1 MKILLKSETSTCSR
15 RASDSVDVDLGKS
28 GGVVV
33 NDNLD
38 RRNVQTSVASG
49 NEKRLILDGGRG
61 GGEQVRSTGASHL
74 AATSVAIRIL

>member
-61 GGEQVRSTGASHL
+61 GGSTGASHL